1 MTSKARERSSF
12 DLLEDPAELA
22 SFEGW
27 SEEVYRDLMA
37 LQAGSFSRE
46 AFDEKYLRR
55 SAILVLDLTGFTET
69 AIRGGA
75 LQSFLRILDAQRVCL
90 PILRQGG
97 AAFVRTF
104 ADDIVALFDDPGP
117 ALDAA
122 LDIHARTW
130 EFQKLQPREH
140 DPAECC
146 IGIGFGP
153 IYAIGPNHAMG
164 DEMNRASKLGED
176 TARGGETL
184 VTEGA
189 YAALEQHTG
198 VRFEPQ
204 ADDDLLFPFY
214 RATRTG

>member
-1 MTSKARERSSF
+1 MSTRANEGLPF
-12 DLLEDPAELA
+12 ELLEDPAELA
-22 SFEGW
+22 GFQGW
-27 SEEVYRDLMA
+27 SEEVYRDLIA
-37 LQAGSFSRE
+37 LQKGRLSRE

-69 AIRGGA
+69 TIRGGA
-75 LQSFLRILDAQRVCL
+75 LESFLRILDAQRVCL
-90 PILRQGG
+90 PILRQRG
-97 AAFVRTF
+97 AGFVRTF

-130 EFQKLQPREH
+130 EYQKLHPREH

-184 VTEGA
+184 LTEGA
-189 YAALEQHTG
+189 YTILEKHPG

-204 ADDDLLFPFY
+204 AGDDLLFPFY
-214 RATRTG
+214 RATLAG